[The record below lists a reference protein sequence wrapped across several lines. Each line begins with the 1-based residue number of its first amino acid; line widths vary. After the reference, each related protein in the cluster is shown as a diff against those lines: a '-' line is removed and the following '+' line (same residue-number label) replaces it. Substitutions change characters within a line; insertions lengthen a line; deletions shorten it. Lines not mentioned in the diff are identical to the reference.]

1 MKKSRKIM
9 NLTLNLHERKVFI
22 LPAPVV
28 IFVYNRPEH
37 TKKTIEALAEN
48 YLAKES
54 DVFIFSDAA
63 KNEKSIANVQLTR
76 KYIESIPDKNLFK
89 SVEIIKASKNKGLA
103 NSVISGVTEII
114 GKFGKVIVV
123 EDDLVTSKDF
133 LQYMNG
139 ALEYYKNN
147 ESIWSI
153 SGYNIP
159 IDIPS
164 DYNHDVYLSY
174 RGCSWG
180 WATWKDRW
188 SKVDW
193 NVSDYKSFKS
203 NKELRKKFNLGGRDM
218 ANMLDLQM
226 EGKIDSWAIR
236 WCYAQSKLNMYTVY
250 PVQSRITNT
259 GLDGSGTHSGLTTHY
274 DVNFKIDNGICKFED
289 LKINPEISKKFQ
301 NHYMSLLNYYLIK
314 PKKIVKKIIGR

>member
-1 MKKSRKIM
+1 MEAY
-9 NLTLNLHERKVFI
+9 ERKVFI

-180 WATWKDRW
+180 WATWQDRW

-193 NVSDYKSFKS
+193 NVSDYNSFKS

-250 PVQSRITNT
+250 PVQSRIKNT
-259 GLDGSGTHSGLTTHY
+259 GLDGSGTHSGLTSHY
-274 DVNFKIDNGICKFED
+274 DVNFKLDNGICKFED
-289 LKINPEISKKFQ
+289 LKMNSEISKKFQ

-314 PKKIVKKIIGR
+314 LKKIVKKIIGR

>member
-1 MKKSRKIM
+1 M
-9 NLTLNLHERKVFI
+9 FF

-28 IFVYNRPEH
+28 VFVYNRPEH
-37 TKKTIEALAEN
+37 TRKTIESLAEN
-48 YLAKES
+48 YLAKET

-63 KNEKSIANVQLTR
+63 KNEKSTENVEMTR
-76 KYIESIPDKNLFK
+76 KYIETVPNRNLFN
-89 SVEIIKASKNKGLA
+89 SVEIIKAQKNKGLA
-103 NSVISGVTEII
+103 NSVINGVNEII
-114 GKFGKVIVV
+114 EKFGEVIVV
-123 EDDLVTSKDF
+123 EDDLVSSKDF

-139 ALEYYKNN
+139 ALDYYKKN

-164 DYNHDVYLSY
+164 DYNQDVYLSY

-188 SKVDW
+188 NKVDW
-193 NVSDYKSFKS
+193 TVSDYDSFKN

-218 ANMLDLQM
+218 SNMLDLQM
-226 EGKIDSWAIR
+226 QEKIDSWAIR
-236 WCYAQSKLNMYTVY
+236 WCYAQFKLDMYTVY
-250 PVQSRITNT
+250 PVKSRIKNT
-259 GLDGSGTHSGLTTHY
+259 GLDGSGTHNGLTTHY
-274 DVNFKIDNGICKFED
+274 NVNFKKDNEKCEFENV
-289 LKINPEISKKFQ
+289 KINLEISKNFQ

>member
-1 MKKSRKIM
+1 MF
-9 NLTLNLHERKVFI
+9 NLL
-22 LPAPVV
+22 APVV

-48 YLAKES
+48 YLAKET

-63 KNEKSIANVQLTR
+63 KNEKATANVQLTR
-76 KYIESIPDKNLFK
+76 KYIESVPDKNLFK
-89 SVEIIKASKNKGLA
+89 SVEIIKAPRNKGLA
-103 NSVISGVTEII
+103 NSVINGVTEII
-114 GKFGKVIVV
+114 ENFGEVIVV
-123 EDDLVTSKDF
+123 EDDLVSSKDF

-180 WATWKDRW
+180 WATWQDRW
-188 SKVDW
+188 SNVDW
-193 NVSDYKSFKS
+193 NVSDYNSFKK
-203 NKELRKKFNLGGRDM
+203 NKELKKKFNLGGRDM

-236 WCYAQSKLNMYTVY
+236 WCYAQFELNMYTVY
-250 PVQSRITNT
+250 PVKSRIKNI
-259 GLDGSGTHSGLTTHY
+259 GLDGSGTHSGLTNHY
-274 DVNFKIDNGICKFED
+274 DVNFKIDNRICKFED
-289 LKINPEISKKFQ
+289 LKINSEISKKFQ
-301 NHYMSLLNYYLIK
+301 NHYMSLFNYYLIR

>member
-1 MKKSRKIM
+1 M
-9 NLTLNLHERKVFI
+9 V
-22 LPAPVV
+22 PVIV
-28 IFVYNRPEH
+28 FVYNRPEH

-48 YLAKES
+48 YLAKET

-63 KNEKSIANVQLTR
+63 KNEKAIANVQLTR
-76 KYIESIPDKNLFK
+76 KYIESVPDKNLFK

-103 NSVISGVTEII
+103 NSVINGVTEII
-114 GKFGKVIVV
+114 EKFGKVIVV

-180 WATWKDRW
+180 WATWQDRW

-203 NKELRKKFNLGGRDM
+203 NKALRKKFNLGGRDM

-236 WCYAQSKLNMYTVY
+236 WCYAQYKLNMYTVY
-250 PVQSRITNT
+250 PVQSRIKNT
-259 GLDGSGTHSGLTTHY
+259 GLDGSGTHSGLTTQY
-274 DVNFKIDNGICKFED
+274 DVNFKIDNEICKFED

-301 NHYMSLLNYYLIK
+301 NHYMTLLNYYLFK
-314 PKKIVKKIIGR
+314 SKKIVKKIIGR

>member
-1 MKKSRKIM
+1 M
-9 NLTLNLHERKVFI
+9 FI

-37 TKKTIEALAEN
+37 TKKTVEALAEN
-48 YLAKES
+48 YLAKET
-54 DVFIFSDAA
+54 DVFIFSDGA
-63 KNEKSIANVQLTR
+63 KNDKATENVQLTR
-76 KYIESIPDKNLFK
+76 KYIDCIQDKNLFE
-89 SVEIIKASKNKGLA
+89 SVEIVKAPRNKGLA
-103 NSVISGVTEII
+103 NSVINGVTEII
-114 GKFGKVIVV
+114 ENFGQVIVV
-123 EDDLVTSKDF
+123 EDDLVSSKDF
-133 LQYMNG
+133 LRYMNG

-164 DYNHDVYLSY
+164 YYNHDVYLSY

-180 WATWKDRW
+180 WPTWKDRW

-193 NVSDYKSFKS
+193 NVSDYKNFKS

-236 WCYAQSKLNMYTVY
+236 WCYAQYKLNMYTVY
-250 PVQSRITNT
+250 PVQSRIKNI
-259 GLDGSGTHSGLTTHY
+259 GLDGSGTHSRLTIHY

-289 LKINPEISKKFQ
+289 LKINPEISKNFQ
-301 NHYMSLLNYYLIK
+301 KAHCKIKLN
-314 PKKIVKKIIGR
+314 

>member
-1 MKKSRKIM
+1 M
-9 NLTLNLHERKVFI
+9 NLHERKVFI

-48 YLAKES
+48 YLAKET

-63 KNEKSIANVQLTR
+63 KNEKATANVELTR
-76 KYIESIPDKNLFK
+76 KYIESVPDKNLFK

-123 EDDLVTSKDF
+123 EDDLVSSKDF
-133 LQYMNG
+133 LRYMNG

-180 WATWKDRW
+180 WATWQDRW
-188 SKVDW
+188 SNVDW
-193 NVSDYKSFKS
+193 NVSDYNSFKS
-203 NKELRKKFNLGGRDM
+203 NKELRKKFNRGGRDM
-218 ANMLDLQM
+218 SNMLDLQM

-250 PVQSRITNT
+250 PVQSRIKNT
-259 GLDGSGTHSGLTTHY
+259 GLDGSGTHSGLTNHY
-274 DVNFKIDNGICKFED
+274 DVNFKIDNRICKFED

>member
-48 YLAKES
+48 YLAKET

-63 KNEKSIANVQLTR
+63 KNEKATANVQLTR

-147 ESIWSI
+147 DRLETGGTIWTSL
-153 SGYNIP
+153 NIP
-159 IDIPS
+159 
-164 DYNHDVYLSY
+164 
-174 RGCSWG
+174 
-180 WATWKDRW
+180 
-188 SKVDW
+188 
-193 NVSDYKSFKS
+193 
-203 NKELRKKFNLGGRDM
+203 
-218 ANMLDLQM
+218 
-226 EGKIDSWAIR
+226 
-236 WCYAQSKLNMYTVY
+236 
-250 PVQSRITNT
+250 
-259 GLDGSGTHSGLTTHY
+259 
-274 DVNFKIDNGICKFED
+274 
-289 LKINPEISKKFQ
+289 
-301 NHYMSLLNYYLIK
+301 
-314 PKKIVKKIIGR
+314 